1 MCKQR
6 LPAFDLQT
14 TISPPMQPKATA
26 KPLAHAQLSDKLWS
40 MPNVTFKNKNK
51 FFKYR
56 MDTIYTDKHT
66 KGLAT

>member
-1 MCKQR
+1 
-6 LPAFDLQT
+6 
-14 TISPPMQPKATA
+14 MQPKATA